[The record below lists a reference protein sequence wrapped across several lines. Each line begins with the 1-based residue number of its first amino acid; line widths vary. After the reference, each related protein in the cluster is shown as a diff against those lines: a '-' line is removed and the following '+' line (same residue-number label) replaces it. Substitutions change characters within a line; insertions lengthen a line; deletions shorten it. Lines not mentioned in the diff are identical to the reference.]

1 MQYFNSTLAHQK
13 FAELHIIYDIVFTWQ
28 RPQYVDP
35 ATEPS
40 PAFWYHRA
48 EKYMYFFS
56 LVVDLADGVPSEF
69 DPIFC
74 LYSD

>member
-1 MQYFNSTLAHQK
+1 
-13 FAELHIIYDIVFTWQ
+13 
-28 RPQYVDP
+28 VDP